1 MFYYIS
7 GSLVMLEPGAAAV
20 DAGGVAYRM
29 SISQTTYDALPKIAH
44 RAEPPRVTL
53 YTHHSVREDGMELY
67 GFAHEEELSA
77 FRMLITVSGVG
88 PKVAL
93 SVLSQLTPEKFA
105 LAVCAED
112 RKTISKANGVGAK
125 TAARIILELKDRLA
139 KSPFGP
145 GEEVRAAAGLSSS
158 DTSPTKASEAAD
170 ALMVLGY
177 TRSEAQ
183 IALRDI
189 DTAALPLEDTIR
201 LALKKLMK

>member
-7 GSLVMLEPGAAAV
+7 GNLVMLEPGAAAV

-44 RAEPPRVTL
+44 RTEPPKVIL
-53 YTHHSVREDGMELY
+53 YTHLAVREDGIELY
-67 GFAHEEELSA
+67 GFASEAELAA

-105 LAVCAED
+105 LAVCSED
-112 RKTISKANGVGAK
+112 RKSISKANGVGPK
-125 TAARIILELKDRLA
+125 TAARIILELKDKLA
-139 KSPFGP
+139 KASFAPDDAI
-145 GEEVRAAAGLSSS
+145 VAKSSENAS
-158 DTSPTKASEAAD
+158 APSKSSEATD

-183 IALRDI
+183 SALRDI
-189 DTAALPLEDTIR
+189 DTDALPLEDIIR